1 MGTELQKTTE
11 TATEPQLPTLNVPPD
26 LAFLVNK
33 QLFEHVYRV
42 AAGYSRTQLVPTH
55 FQGKP
60 DDCFVACQLAMRLG
74 VDPFM
79 LMQGLYVVHGK
90 PGMEAKLAIALAN
103 AKGAFRDRIKF
114 RLEGEG
120 PTRRCTAYAHDN
132 DTGEALEQ
140 TVTMAMAKAEG
151 WLDKP
156 GSKWKTLP
164 DLMLQYRSAA
174 FLIRLTCPEVL
185 MGLQTREEVDDLL
198 PNYGPGNVIDV
209 APQTALQA
217 ALSRPAATEPAET
230 VAEPETEPQEQQ
242 TVPDAVADTLEQ
254 YRDYFAT
261 QAETM
266 KAVSEAVGKAELN
279 PDLAPHM
286 PQIRLWAKQAN
297 DRIRGRR
304 GERSNSLLPEAGG
317 RSAAEQ

>member
-1 MGTELQKTTE
+1 
-11 TATEPQLPTLNVPPD
+11 
-26 LAFLVNK
+26 
-33 QLFEHVYRV
+33 
-42 AAGYSRTQLVPTH
+42 
-55 FQGKP
+55 
-60 DDCFVACQLAMRLG
+60 
-74 VDPFM
+74 
-79 LMQGLYVVHGK
+79 
-90 PGMEAKLAIALAN
+90 
-103 AKGAFRDRIKF
+103 
-114 RLEGEG
+114 
-120 PTRRCTAYAHDN
+120 
-132 DTGEALEQ
+132 
-140 TVTMAMAKAEG
+140 
-151 WLDKP
+151 
-156 GSKWKTLP
+156 
-164 DLMLQYRSAA
+164 
-174 FLIRLTCPEVL
+174 
-185 MGLQTREEVDDLL
+185 
-198 PNYGPGNVIDV
+198 
-209 APQTALQA
+209 
-217 ALSRPAATEPAET
+217 